1 MFIGTDVQRVSIL
14 ITSLSGMKMMEW
26 VKKASIM
33 SVVSD
38 TQIRIRMAAAA
49 VSAPFST
56 NDWTASNSETLRK

>member
-1 MFIGTDVQRVSIL
+1 
-14 ITSLSGMKMMEW
+14 MKMMEW

-38 TQIRIRMAAAA
+38 TQIRIRMAAA